1 METTDLT
8 TAILRNIRDDIA
20 KLEAKLDS
28 KLNSEIAAVRRDL
41 QNCVTRDEFRTAMS
55 LLDDRVDRIHAR
67 LIENDLRATTA
78 QQELQATLN
87 QMMTYF
93 GAQGSLEVRVD
104 RCERDIVDLKERVF

>member
-1 METTDLT
+1 MQTMDLT
-8 TAILRNIRDDIA
+8 TTILRNIRDDIA
-20 KLEAKLDS
+20 KLDT
-28 KLNSEIAAVRRDL
+28 KLNAKIDTEIAAVHRDL
-41 QNCVTRDEFRTAMS
+41 QNCVTRDEFRGAMR
-55 LLDDRVDRIHAR
+55 LLDDRIDRVHTR

-104 RCERDIVDLKERVF
+104 RCERDIIDIKERVL

>member
-8 TAILRNIRDDIA
+8 AAILRNVRDDIA
-20 KLEAKLDS
+20 KLDAKLD
-28 KLNSEIAAVRRDL
+28 SEIAAVRRDL

-104 RCERDIVDLKERVF
+104 CCERDIVDLKERVF